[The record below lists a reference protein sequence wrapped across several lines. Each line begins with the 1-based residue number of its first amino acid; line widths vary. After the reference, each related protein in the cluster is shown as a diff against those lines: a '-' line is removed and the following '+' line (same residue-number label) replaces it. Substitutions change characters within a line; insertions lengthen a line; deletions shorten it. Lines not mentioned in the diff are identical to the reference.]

1 MGLDAVTLLTAWL
14 LVCGFALLGVPLNRW
29 RRDVEARHA
38 AEARADRA
46 IRRRQAETERADQA
60 EEHAR
65 AWVAHADQATAEL
78 QRHLAT
84 CLGEKVTYDDSRCN

>member
-1 MGLDAVTLLTAWL
+1 MTLLAAWL

-46 IRRRQAETERADQA
+46 IRHRQAETARADRA
-60 EEHAR
+60 EQYAR
-65 AWVAHADQATAEL
+65 EWAAHADQATAEL

-84 CLGEKVTYDDSRCN
+84 CLGERITLNSERRN